1 MNPALETIRVGGGN
15 TSVVRSIAGFV
26 ALYSGRVGTCFWT
39 CAIGAFSDEEADA
52 FAAGIHRMGALTR
65 SEDIV
70 VLDICYDIPLPKP
83 MHRKLIAD
91 AVESIPDKSHVIGH
105 ALVSNSS
112 VAQGVL
118 TAINWF
124 VKPVFPEKVFRD
136 PDAGL
141 AWLSAQLPSV
151 SPRRVTQAIAQEVP
165 GFDRLRW
172 K

>member
-1 MNPALETIRVGGGN
+1 MT
-15 TSVVRSIAGFV
+15 
-26 ALYSGRVGTCFWT
+26 LYSGRVGVCFWT
-39 CAIGAFSDEEADA
+39 CVVGAFNDREAEE
-52 FAAGIHRMGALTR
+52 FAAGIHRMGTLTR
-65 SEDIV
+65 DEDIV
-70 VLDICYDIPLPKP
+70 VLDICYDLPLPTP

-91 AVESIPDKSHVIGH
+91 AVEAIPDKSHVMGH

-124 VKPVFPEKVFRD
+124 VKPVFPEKVFGD
-136 PDAGL
+136 PQSGV

-151 SPRRVTQAIAQEVP
+151 SPRRVLETIGQAVP
-165 GFDRLRW
+165 GFERMRW